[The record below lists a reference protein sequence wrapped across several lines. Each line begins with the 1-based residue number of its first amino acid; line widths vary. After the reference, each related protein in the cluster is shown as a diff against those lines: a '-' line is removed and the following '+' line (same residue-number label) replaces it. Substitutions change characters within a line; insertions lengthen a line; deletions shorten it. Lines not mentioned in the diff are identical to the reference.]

1 MDYIANFGQ
10 FRKKQPVGNYDGTLL
25 FPSVQRNMLIKK
37 YATKLHKK
45 SYIFVSHL
53 YKIKRIN
60 CLNY

>member
-1 MDYIANFGQ
+1 MGYSANIGPV
-10 FRKKQPVGNYDGTLL
+10 RKKQPVGNYDGTLL
-25 FPSVQRNMLIKK
+25 FPAVQRNMLIKK

-45 SYIFVSHL
+45 SCIFVSHL